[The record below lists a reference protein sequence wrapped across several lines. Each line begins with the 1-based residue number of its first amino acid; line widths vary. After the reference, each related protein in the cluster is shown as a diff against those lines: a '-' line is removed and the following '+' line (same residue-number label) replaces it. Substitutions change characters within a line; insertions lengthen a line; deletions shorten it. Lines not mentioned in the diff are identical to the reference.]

1 MRVGVWLPNAM
12 PFGLERSFFL
22 DWVRY
27 ADQAGFDTL
36 STLDRPN
43 YDMWDP
49 LVSLAAAA
57 AMTERVRLATTTL
70 PLPNRNE
77 VLVAKQ
83 AAVID
88 RVSGGRLTLGVSLG
102 SRPDDYEVFGATLE
116 HRVTRFRQQIA
127 RIQQVWVEARH
138 SDREHG
144 VLGPPPVQDPGPPI
158 WLGALSERGR
168 QRAVELADGFIFGG
182 AARLSTIGPAIQSM
196 RPQVAERG
204 KPDFSFNAVAYVAI
218 GGEREFAEAVAHHQR
233 YYPVLPVPVEQ
244 AIHHGPIGKIK
255 DVVAEYA
262 ASGIDLLVLM
272 PEVRSLRQLELLSE
286 QVLPEYQH

>member
-12 PFGLERSFFL
+12 PFELERGFFL
-22 DWVRY
+22 DWARL

-57 AMTERVRLATTTL
+57 AVTERIRLATTTL

-88 RVSGGRLTLGVSLG
+88 RLSAGRLTLGVSLG
-102 SRPDDYEVFGATLE
+102 SRPDDYEVLGATME
-116 HRVTRFRQQIA
+116 HRVTRFRRQIA
-127 RIQQVWVEARH
+127 TLRQVWAQARQ

-158 WLGALSERGR
+158 WLGALTERAR

-182 AARLSTIGPAIQSM
+182 AARPSTIGPAIQSM
-196 RPQVAERG
+196 RPQVSEQG
-204 KPDFSFNAVAYVAI
+204 KTDFSFNAVAYIAI

-233 YYPVLPVPVEQ
+233 YYPVLPVPAEQ
-244 AIHHGPIGKIK
+244 AIHHGPINKIK
-255 DVVAEYA
+255 DTVAEYA
-262 ASGIDLLVLM
+262 ASGLDLLVLL
-272 PEVRSLRQLELLSE
+272 PEVRSLQQLELLSE
-286 QVLPEYQH
+286 HVLPEYRH

>member
-1 MRVGVWLPNAM
+1 MPNAM

-22 DWVRY
+22 DWVRL
-27 ADQAGFDTL
+27 ADDAGFDTL
-36 STLDRPN
+36 STVDRPN

-49 LVSLAAAA
+49 LASLAAAA
-57 AMTERVRLATTTL
+57 AVTEQIRLATTTL

-88 RVSGGRLTLGVSLG
+88 RLSGGRLTLGVSLG
-102 SRPDDYEVFGATLE
+102 SRPDDYQVFGATLE
-116 HRVTRFRQQIA
+116 HRVTRFREQIA
-127 RIQQVWVEARH
+127 RIRQVWAEARH

-144 VLGPPPVQDPGPPI
+144 VLGPPPIQDPGPPI
-158 WLGALSERGR
+158 WIGAFSERGR
-168 QRAVELADGFIFGG
+168 QRAVEVANGFIFGG
-182 AARLSTIGPAIQSM
+182 AARPSMIGPAVASM
-196 RPQVAERG
+196 RPQVADRG
-204 KPDFSFNAVAYVAI
+204 KPDFSFNALAFIAI
-218 GGEREFAEAVAHHQR
+218 GGEHEFAEAVAHHER

-262 ASGIDLLVLM
+262 ACGLDLLVLM
-272 PEVRSLRQLELLSE
+272 PEVRSLRQLELLSDH
-286 QVLPEYQH
+286 VLPEYRH

>member
-1 MRVGVWLPNAM
+1 MPTAM

-22 DWVRY
+22 DWVRL
-27 ADQAGFDTL
+27 ADEAGFDTL
-36 STLDRPN
+36 GTVDRPN

-49 LVSLAAAA
+49 LTSLAAAA
-57 AMTERVRLATTTL
+57 AVTQRIRLATTTL

-88 RVSGGRLTLGVSLG
+88 RLSGGRLTLGVSLG
-102 SRPDDYEVFGATLE
+102 SRPDDYQVFGATLE
-116 HRVTRFRQQIA
+116 HRVTRFRRQLATIRQLWA
-127 RIQQVWVEARH
+127 EARH

-158 WLGALSERGR
+158 WLGALTERAR

-182 AARLSTIGPAIQSM
+182 AARPSTIGPAIASL

-204 KPDFSFNAVAYVAI
+204 KPDFSFNAVAYIAI
-218 GGEREFAEAVAHHQR
+218 GGERELAEAVAHHER
-233 YYPVLPVPVEQ
+233 YYPVLPVPAEQ
-244 AIHHGPIGKIK
+244 AIHHGPIDKIK

-262 ASGIDLLVLM
+262 ASGLDLLVLM
-272 PEVRSLRQLELLSE
+272 PEVRSLRQLELISE
-286 QVLPEYQH
+286 HILREYRH

>member
-1 MRVGVWLPNAM
+1 MRVGVWMPNAM
-12 PFGLERSFFL
+12 PFGLERDFFL
-22 DWVRY
+22 DWVRL

-57 AMTERVRLATTTL
+57 AVTERIRLATTTL

-102 SRPDDYEVFGATLE
+102 SRPDDYEVLGAPLE
-116 HRVTRFRQQIA
+116 HRVTRFRRQVA
-127 RIQQVWVEARH
+127 RIRQVWAEARQ

-158 WLGALSERGR
+158 WIGALSERGR

-182 AARLSTIGPAIQSM
+182 AARPSTIGPAVASM
-196 RPQVAERG
+196 RSQVSERG
-204 KPDFSFNAVAYVAI
+204 KTGFSFNAVAYIAI
-218 GGEREFAEAVAHHQR
+218 GSQREFSEAVAHHQR

-244 AIHHGPIGKIK
+244 AIHHGPINKIK

-262 ASGIDLLVLM
+262 ACGLDLLVLL

-286 QVLPEYQH
+286 HVLPEYRH